1 MLIPYHAKK
10 RYKAKFVIN
19 NKMARIRLC
28 PKCKNATLKSAVNVS
43 GWLAPRMFECTSC
56 DYIGSLFIEIDPKE
70 IKKDANSY
78 EGDTD
83 TK

>member
-1 MLIPYHAKK
+1 MA
-10 RYKAKFVIN
+10 
-19 NKMARIRLC
+19 MARIKIC
-28 PKCKNATLKSAVNVS
+28 PKCKNNTLKSAVNVS

-56 DYIGSLFIEIDPKE
+56 DYIGSLFIEIDPKDF
-70 IKKDANSY
+70 KKDDNSN